1 MLFRIPRPARVRLGE
16 TTGSFRVPVSLSAGH
31 HPLAERR
38 DLIHGEISQ
47 AEPAASR
54 ALLAL
59 AVQPLRLRG
68 GFVDGEVGH
77 RGGDLE
83 VDVAPGAMFVE
94 AEVLGAAAN
103 VADQVHYRSVR
114 EKARHDVFHRL
125 EIVGRDV
132 LIEQEEKDTAHLKGA
147 KFPGSQ
153 RVCKVDGFLER
164 RPDIVRTV

>member
-31 HPLAERR
+31 HPLAERC

-68 GFVDGEVGH
+68 GFVDGKVGH

-125 EIVGRDV
+125 EIVGRDI

-147 KFPGSQ
+147 ILPGAQ